1 MKIHNPFYS
10 NSPIIE
16 VSIVATIITAAVGL
30 GVGTFLAP
38 KVVLTIVALIL
49 LAGVIN
55 LIKYIFTGKGFIQ

>member
-38 KVVLTIVALIL
+38 EVVLTIVALIL